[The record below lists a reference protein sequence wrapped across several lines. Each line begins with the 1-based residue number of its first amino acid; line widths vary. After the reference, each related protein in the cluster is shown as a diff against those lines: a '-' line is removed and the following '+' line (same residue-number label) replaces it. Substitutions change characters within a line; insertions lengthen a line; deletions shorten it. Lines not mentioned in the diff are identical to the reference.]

1 MREKYKRAMTASV
14 HQVLV
19 FPGRTIASSSGISQK
34 AAFRSVPEPVR
45 RNARQ
50 SRMLHALILK
60 DTGASAKTSPKIIP
74 DETVRL
80 RWFVEERY
88 LPMRRELGAPAYR
101 KINTFEIKHYLVV
114 HFGRI
119 PLNRLETFRTP
130 GLAHQARN
138 QVLPVRS
145 SPLHQHSVHPAD
157 GEKAEVPRNRSRGRR
172 NHATDRACREGPTT
186 PVSLRPPHEQG
197 GVAAE
202 GIPSVDR

>member
-14 HQVLV
+14 HRVLV

-101 KINTFEIKHYLVV
+101 KINTFEIK
-114 HFGRI
+114 
-119 PLNRLETFRTP
+119 T
-130 GLAHQARN
+130 
-138 QVLPVRS
+138 LPCG
-145 SPLHQHSVHPAD
+145 A
-157 GEKAEVPRNRSRGRR
+157 
-172 NHATDRACREGPTT
+172 
-186 PVSLRPPHEQG
+186 LRPDS
-197 GVAAE
+197 AE
-202 GIPSVDR
+202 PVGNVSYSRSGSPSSQPSPPSPFVTATSAFGPSCGWRKS